1 MALLDPSYNGSKPTA
16 ILEIIG
22 VLTLLIQKNCYDE
35 RLSWML
41 CNSKAFLIYD

>member
-1 MALLDPSYNGSKPTA
+1 MLDTIYNVARTTA
-16 ILEIIG
+16 ILIIIG
-22 VLTLLIQKNCYDE
+22 VLTSLIQKKCYYV

>member
-1 MALLDPSYNGSKPTA
+1 MALLDPSYNGSKPIA

-22 VLTLLIQKNCYDE
+22 VLTSLIQKKCYYV